1 MYYIL
6 ANTLKLKFVTMAP
19 KSNQTTLLD
28 TYKYKLN
35 DILVKCE
42 KIKQKHGI
50 DIYNDF
56 NIYLS
61 DDERLD
67 TSFNEKCC
75 FSCKFDN
82 NINTIYQCSKS
93 RKDDLYC
100 GMHKKPAEESRL
112 SATIVPITIIESI
125 KSSLKN
131 SNILKV
137 NVQEKETVTE
147 PNTTDK
153 KKKPLSVSKNFRS
166 INIAGQLFYIKQKSL
181 EAYDI
186 HMTHVGSY
194 MYDEETE
201 THNIVD
207 SYE

>member
-1 MYYIL
+1 
-6 ANTLKLKFVTMAP
+6 MAP

-28 TYKYKLN
+28 AYKYKLN

-61 DDERLD
+61 DDERID

-75 FSCKFDN
+75 FCCKFDN
-82 NINTIYQCSKS
+82 NINVIYQCSKS

-112 SATIVPITIIESI
+112 SGTIVPMKIIESI
-125 KSSLKN
+125 KSSLKY
-131 SNILKV
+131 SNNVKV
-137 NVQEKETVTE
+137 NEQEKEKEKEEEKEKETSTE
-147 PNTTDK
+147 PNTANVK
-153 KKKPLSVSKNFRS
+153 NKAFSVSKNFRT
-166 INIAGQLFYIKQKSL
+166 IKIAGQLFYIKQKSL

-186 HMTHVGSY
+186 HMTHVGTY

-201 THNIVD
+201 THNIV
-207 SYE
+207 E

>member
-1 MYYIL
+1 
-6 ANTLKLKFVTMAP
+6 MAP

-28 TYKYKLN
+28 AYKYKLN

-42 KIKQKHGI
+42 KIKQKYSI

-61 DDERLD
+61 DDERID
-67 TSFNEKCC
+67 TSFNDKCC

-82 NINTIYQCSKS
+82 NINTIYQCTKS

-100 GMHKKPAEESRL
+100 GMHKKPAEECRL
-112 SATIVPITIIESI
+112 SGTIVPITIIESI
-125 KSSLKN
+125 KNSLKN
-131 SNILKV
+131 SNNVKV
-137 NVQEKETVTE
+137 NGQEKDKETSTE
-147 PNTTDK
+147 SNTVDGKNKT
-153 KKKPLSVSKNFRS
+153 LSVSKNFRT
-166 INIAGQLFYIKQKSL
+166 IKIAGQLFYIKQKSL

-186 HMTHVGSY
+186 HMTHVGTY

-201 THNIVD
+201 THNIV
-207 SYE
+207 E